1 MKNNLWKIVALALL
15 LSACKSAPTSP
26 AKTEAASAEG
36 ASTKPAAAKAQSKD
50 NSDKAAHAEN
60 VYAAYLSNRQIYF
73 EYDKV
78 TFRQEYQNLI
88 AVHAKYLLSHPQTK
102 ILLQGHSDERGT
114 AKYNYELG
122 KRRAEAVKNAFSDH
136 GVKKAQLVT
145 ISYGNQQASQDCADE
160 ECHKRDRRVD
170 ISYGMK

>member
-1 MKNNLWKIVALALL
+1 MKNNLCKMVALVLL
-15 LSACKSAPTSP
+15 LSACKSAPTSQ
-26 AKTEAASAEG
+26 AKAEG
-36 ASTKPAAAKAQSKD
+36 ASAKPAAAKAQPTS
-50 NSDKAAHAEN
+50 NSDKSASAEN

-73 EYDKV
+73 EHDKD

-102 ILLQGHSDERGT
+102 ILLQGHSDEKGS
-114 AKYNYELG
+114 AKYNFDLG

-145 ISYGNQQASQDCADE
+145 ISYGNAQASQDCPDE
-160 ECHKRDRRVD
+160 ECRKRDRRVD
-170 ISYGMK
+170 ISYGVK